1 MSVVSVLVVVAGAS
15 IDIAATWHLLRGR
28 KETSPALI
36 RRISSRARMLAAA
49 AVLVSFVAP
58 VAGVAFAFNS
68 IESVAPEQRAV
79 ALAERISE
87 SMHDGILGAS
97 FAVPSVIIALLLM
110 GRSRAIQR
118 QTAATEPGLGPSL

>member
-1 MSVVSVLVVVAGAS
+1 MSVISVLVVVAGAS
-15 IDIAATWHLLRGR
+15 IDIVATWHLLRGR
-28 KETSPALI
+28 KATSPALI
-36 RRISSRARMLAAA
+36 RRISRSAKIFAAA

-58 VAGVAFAFNS
+58 VVGVAFAFNS

-87 SMHDGILGAS
+87 AMQGAILGAI
-97 FAVPSVIIALLLM
+97 FAVPSLIIVLLLM

-118 QTAATEPGLGPSL
+118 QSAATEAGVGPS